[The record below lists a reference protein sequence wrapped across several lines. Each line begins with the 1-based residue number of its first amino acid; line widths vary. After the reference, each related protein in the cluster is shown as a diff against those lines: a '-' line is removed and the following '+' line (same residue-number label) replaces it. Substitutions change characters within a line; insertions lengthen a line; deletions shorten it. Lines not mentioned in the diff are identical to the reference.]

1 MKKTV
6 GLIFGGQSHEHEVS
20 LNSAESFLK
29 NVDYEKFR
37 VIPFLI
43 TKEGKW
49 IQCLEVDKPIL
60 NKLWLK
66 VDENDVLDNMVSLSK
81 KIDVF
86 FPLIHGET
94 GEDGKLQ
101 GFLEILGVPYVGCN
115 VESSAVGMNKILAK
129 EIASIMGGVSIV
141 PYIVLRIEEWESNT
155 DIELSFDF
163 PVFVKPSRA
172 GSSIGVSKVLNEKQL
187 KTALQTAFLVDELVL
202 IEKVIVG
209 KEVEVAVIGSKE
221 SIEASTVGEISF
233 ESDFYDY
240 ENKYK
245 SDTSVMHIPAR
256 MAVEKQEEAKNLAK
270 NVYRSLGCSGY
281 ARVDFF
287 LEKGTDY
294 IYFNEINTSPGMTD
308 KSMFPVLFGSQYKF
322 KELLSKLIEQ
332 VSQSSSSEQK
342 RKRA

>member
-29 NVDYEKFR
+29 NVDFEKFN
-37 VIPFLI
+37 VIPILI

-49 IQCLEVDKPIL
+49 VQCLEVDKPIF

-66 VDENDVLDNMVSLSK
+66 VYENDVLANMPQLVK

-101 GFLEILGVPYVGCN
+101 GFLEIIGAPYVGCN
-115 VESSAVGMNKILAK
+115 VESSAIGMNKVIAK

-141 PYIVLRIEEWESNT
+141 PYVVVRKEEWEP
-155 DIELSFDF
+155 DIEVELSFDY

-172 GSSIGVSKVLNEKQL
+172 GSSVGVSKVSNEKQL
-187 KTALQTAFLVDELVL
+187 ITALQTAFLVDEMVL
-202 IEKVIVG
+202 IEKAIVG
-209 KEVEVAVIGSKE
+209 KEIEVAVIGERE
-221 SIEASTVGEISF
+221 SIETSTVGEISF

-245 SDTSVMHIPAR
+245 TNTSVMHIPAR
-256 MAVEKQEEAKNLAK
+256 MSVEKQEETKKFAK
-270 NVYRSLGCSGY
+270 NVYHALGCSGY

-287 LEKGTDY
+287 LEEGTEY
-294 IYFNEINTSPGMTD
+294 IYFNEINTSPGMTE

-322 KELLSKLIEQ
+322 KELLSKIIVQALE
-332 VSQSSSSEQK
+332 VTSSEQK
-342 RKRA
+342 TKRA